1 MRKRIT
7 VYKYGLLGIG
17 SLFLSPYFAKKKI
30 MRKLCIVVCMLLSIN
45 AFSQQPDKKFEELQQ
60 QIAKQRAE
68 LDSSSKV
75 TDSIL
80 LANARR
86 NDSATLARSMEQN
99 TNNLVSFMKERD
111 RKQKQAMWRN
121 LGIGILMLVVLVV
134 GLLRKRKKK
143 DTQ

>member
-1 MRKRIT
+1 
-7 VYKYGLLGIG
+7 
-17 SLFLSPYFAKKKI
+17 
-30 MRKLCIVVCMLLSIN
+30 MRKLCVVACMLLSIN
-45 AFSQQPDKKFEELQQ
+45 AFSQKPDKKFEELQQ
-60 QIAKQRAE
+60 QMARQRAE

-80 LANARR
+80 LANAKRR
-86 NDSATLARSMEQN
+86 DSADMARYMERN

-121 LGIGILMLVVLVV
+121 LGFGILMLVVLIV

-143 DTQ
+143 EIQ